1 MLSEWIESGIL
12 VWKGGLR
19 AWIEWLFRFVL
30 CLEIFRWI
38 QCKIVPTVIPNKVL
52 KLTKMLSTVISIAVV
67 VELIVGEQF
76 VSADKVTHMDI
87 LIAVVVK
94 M

>member
-1 MLSEWIESGIL
+1 
-12 VWKGGLR
+12 
-19 AWIEWLFRFVL
+19 
-30 CLEIFRWI
+30 
-38 QCKIVPTVIPNKVL
+38 
-52 KLTKMLSTVISIAVV
+52 MLSTVISIAVV